1 MLVLLCCLLVACGGN
16 GSLPKISPPTDL
28 ARPKTDLPPSFPPST
43 PPSIPPTTPPT
54 TPPPAQPTQPP
65 STIPNTITTL
75 RVQNIGAAQTNV
87 PITFGQVFAQGDIPA
102 QSSIAGKLNSGADI
116 PLQIE
121 IKAKHDDGS
130 VRHAIISANLSQL
143 DAGKIETISLL
154 KATASNTLTAL
165 TPTSLLN
172 SGFTAGVNLNV
183 NGVAYSASA
192 SDLLRAGNYKQWL
205 AGNIA
210 NEWQVSAPF
219 KTAQGQAHPHLTA
232 RFAIRNYSAQ
242 NRTRVDVTIENNWA
256 YEPAP
261 QNITYDV
268 NVQVAGKSVYQKNA
282 LLHYHHARWRKVFWT
297 GVEPQVHLIHSAS
310 YLIGSKALPNFDQS
324 TIFSA
329 ANITPIK
336 TKFTGAVTEPMG
348 SGMAE
353 PYMPATGGR
362 PDIGLLPGWAT
373 TYLLTQDKDAKFA
386 TLGTADLAGS
396 WSMHYRDKNTDRPIS
411 LIDYPYMTIL
421 GNPGDTL
428 NPVTKK
434 YESFPVCGGVCTTPN
449 NADAAHQ
456 PSFSYLPY
464 LVTGDYYH
472 LEELQFWAHWNLFQ
486 SNPGY
491 RAGIKGLFNPNQV
504 RGQAWIMRTV
514 ANAAYITPDADNFK
528 QQFTTFLIDNLNWY
542 NQTYSSNASNAN
554 TLGALLG
561 SDAVV
566 YNTRR
571 GISPWQDDFFTSAVA
586 HTNELGFTQAKA
598 LLNWKAKFP
607 ISRMTGT
614 GTCWILGAIYSLNVR
629 DSETSPYYT
638 DIAQTYLASSPSSLT
653 SLACGSIEMAANLG
667 LKVGEMTGYAGEGI
681 GYPSNMQPALAM
693 SADSDAQGGLAAWN
707 VFNKRSVK
715 PNYAN
720 GPQFSIVPRTL
731 K

>member
-1 MLVLLCCLLVACGGN
+1 MLVLLCCLLGACGGN
-16 GSLPKISPPTDL
+16 GSLPKLSAPTDL
-28 ARPKTDLPPSFPPST
+28 APPKSAPPPSFPPSN
-43 PPSIPPTTPPT
+43 PPSV
-54 TPPPAQPTQPP
+54 PPPAQPTQPP

-75 RVQNIGAAQTNV
+75 RVQNIGAVQANV
-87 PITFGQVFAQGDIPA
+87 PLTFGQVFAQGDIPA
-102 QSSIAGKLNSGADI
+102 QSGIVGKLDSGADI
-116 PLQIE
+116 PLQVE

-143 DAGKIETISLL
+143 DAGKIETINLL
-154 KATASNTLTAL
+154 KATASNSLNAL
-165 TPTSLLN
+165 TPTNLLN

-183 NGVAYSASA
+183 GGVAYSASA

-205 AGNIA
+205 GGNIA
-210 NEWQVSAPF
+210 NEWQVSAPL

-268 NVQVAGKSVYQKNA
+268 DVQVAGKSVYQKNA
-282 LLHYHHARWRKVFWT
+282 LTHYHHARWRKVFWA
-297 GVEPQVHLIHSAS
+297 GVEPQVHLIHNTS
-310 YLIGSKALPNFDQS
+310 YLIASKALPNFDQS
-324 TIFSA
+324 TVFTP
-329 ANITPIK
+329 ANITPIR

-362 PDIGLLPGWAT
+362 PDIGLLPGWAA
-373 TYLLTQDKDAKFA
+373 TYLLTQDKDAKIA

-428 NPVTKK
+428 NPATKK
-434 YESFPVCGGVCTTPN
+434 YESFPICGGVCTTPN
-449 NADAAHQ
+449 NADSAHQ
-456 PSFSYLPY
+456 PSFAYLPY
-464 LVTGDYYH
+464 LVTGDFYY
-472 LEELQFWAHWNLFQ
+472 LEELQFWAMWNLFQ

-491 RAGIKGLFNPNQV
+491 RAAIKGLFNATQV
-504 RGQAWIMRTV
+504 RGQAWILRTV

-528 QQFTTFLIDNLNWY
+528 QQFTTFVADNLNWY
-542 NQTYSSNASNAN
+542 NQTYSNNSSTTTA
-554 TLGALLG
+554 LGALVG

-566 YNTRR
+566 YNTGR
-571 GISPWQDDFFTSAVA
+571 GISPWQDDFFTSAVGHA
-586 HTNELGFTQAKA
+586 YELGFAQAKP

-614 GTCWILGAIYSLNVR
+614 GTCWILGSIYSLNIR
-629 DSETSPYYT
+629 DSETSAYYT
-638 DIAQTYLASSPSSLT
+638 NIAQTYLASSPSSLT
-653 SLACGSIEMAANLG
+653 SLNCGSAEMAANLS
-667 LKVGEMTGYAGEGI
+667 LKIGEMTGYSGEVI
-681 GYPSNMQPALAM
+681 GYPSNLQPALAM
-693 SADSDAQGGLAAWN
+693 SADSDAAGGLAAWN

-720 GPQFSIVPRTL
+720 GPQFSIIPRTV

>member
-1 MLVLLCCLLVACGGN
+1 MLVLLCCLLGACGGN
-16 GSLPKISPPTDL
+16 GSLPKLSAPTDL
-28 ARPKTDLPPSFPPST
+28 APPKSAPPPSFPPSN
-43 PPSIPPTTPPT
+43 PPSV
-54 TPPPAQPTQPP
+54 PPPAQPTQPP

-75 RVQNIGAAQTNV
+75 RVQNIGAVQANV
-87 PITFGQVFAQGDIPA
+87 PLTFGQVFAQGDIPA
-102 QSSIAGKLNSGADI
+102 QSGIVGKLDSGADI
-116 PLQIE
+116 PLQVE

-143 DAGKIETISLL
+143 DAGKIETINLL
-154 KATASNTLTAL
+154 KATASNSLNAL
-165 TPTSLLN
+165 TPTNLLN
-172 SGFTAGVNLNV
+172 SGFTAGVNLSIG
-183 NGVAYSASA
+183 GVAYSASA
-192 SDLLRAGNYKQWL
+192 SNLLRAGNYKQWF
-205 AGNIA
+205 GGTIA
-210 NEWQVSAPF
+210 NEWQVSAPL

-268 NVQVAGKSVYQKNA
+268 DVQVAGKSVYQKNA
-282 LLHYHHARWRKVFWT
+282 LTHYHHARWRKVFWA
-297 GVEPQVHLIHSAS
+297 GVDPQVHLIHNTS
-310 YLIGSKALPNFDQS
+310 YLIASKALPNFDQS
-324 TIFSA
+324 TVFTP
-329 ANITPIK
+329 ANITPIR

-362 PDIGLLPGWAT
+362 PDIGLLPGWAA
-373 TYLLTQDKDAKFA
+373 TYLLTQDKDAKIA

-428 NPVTKK
+428 NPATKK
-434 YESFPVCGGVCTTPN
+434 YESFPICGGVCTTPN
-449 NADAAHQ
+449 NADSAHQ
-456 PSFSYLPY
+456 PSFAYLPY
-464 LVTGDYYH
+464 LVTGDFYY
-472 LEELQFWAHWNLFQ
+472 LEELQFWAMWNLFQ

-491 RAGIKGLFNPNQV
+491 RAAIKGLFNATQV
-504 RGQAWIMRTV
+504 RGQAWILRTV

-528 QQFTTFLIDNLNWY
+528 QQFTTFVADNLNWY
-542 NQTYSSNASNAN
+542 NQTYSNNSSTTTA
-554 TLGALLG
+554 LGALVG

-566 YNTRR
+566 YNTGR
-571 GISPWQDDFFTSAVA
+571 GISPWQDDFFTSAVGHA
-586 HTNELGFTQAKA
+586 YELGFAQAKP

-614 GTCWILGAIYSLNVR
+614 GTCWILGSIYSLNIR
-629 DSETSPYYT
+629 DSETSAYYT
-638 DIAQTYLASSPSSLT
+638 NIAQTYLASSPSSLT
-653 SLACGSIEMAANLG
+653 SLNCGSAEMAANLS
-667 LKVGEMTGYAGEGI
+667 LKIGEMTGYSGEVI
-681 GYPSNMQPALAM
+681 GYPSNLQPALAM
-693 SADSDAQGGLAAWN
+693 SADSDAAGGLAAWN

-720 GPQFSIVPRTL
+720 GPQFSIIPRTV